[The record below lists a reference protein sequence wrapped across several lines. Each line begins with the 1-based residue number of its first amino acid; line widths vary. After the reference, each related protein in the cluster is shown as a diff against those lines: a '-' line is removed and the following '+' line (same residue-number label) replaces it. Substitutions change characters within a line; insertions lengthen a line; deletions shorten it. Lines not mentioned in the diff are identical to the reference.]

1 MIIGYDKRVSCSS
14 IYISD
19 ILVYI
24 EISFKIVITTN
35 SLQTKNE
42 RHSENVDSIGVKQ
55 CNGRSFYYK
64 ILQYLGCT

>member
-19 ILVYI
+19 ILVYSG
-24 EISFKIVITTN
+24 ISFKIVNTTN
-35 SLQTKNE
+35 LLQTKIE

-55 CNGRSFYYK
+55 CNGQSFYYK
-64 ILQYLGCT
+64 ISQYSGCT